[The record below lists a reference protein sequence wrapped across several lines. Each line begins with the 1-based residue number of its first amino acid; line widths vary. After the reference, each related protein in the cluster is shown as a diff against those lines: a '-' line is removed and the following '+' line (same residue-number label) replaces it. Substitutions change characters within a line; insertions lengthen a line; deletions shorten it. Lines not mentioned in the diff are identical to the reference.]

1 MKKPRNKRYRPKP
14 VSLNPLSEVF
24 GGMSGD
30 HASHL
35 RVLNIR
41 NHAAMA
47 ALTTGTGGREEWDL
61 LVGAINIA
69 NVMCEQGIGD
79 EFRAETIAGRDALM
93 AVGKRAM
100 TMGRFVFRGDELA
113 AMNKA
118 LACHD
123 TQLENVRAIDID
135 RASNE
140 VIRRIRHGINSTNV
154 RAELARDA
162 AQQ

>member
-1 MKKPRNKRYRPKP
+1 MKKPRNKRYVPKS
-14 VSLNPLSEVF
+14 VSLNPLSDVF

-30 HASHL
+30 HAGHL
-35 RVLNIR
+35 QVLNVK
-41 NHAAMA
+41 NHRALA
-47 ALTTGTGGREEWDL
+47 ALTTGAGGREEWDL

-79 EFRAETIAGRDALM
+79 EFRAVTIAGRDALM
-93 AVGKRAM
+93 AVGKRGAV
-100 TMGRFVFRGDELA
+100 TGRFLFRGEELA
-113 AMNKA
+113 AMNRA
-118 LACHD
+118 LEAHD

-135 RASNE
+135 RAANE
-140 VIRRIRHGINSTNV
+140 VLRRIRHGINSTNV